1 MGLSKPNINLITM
14 SNKNKPLI
22 KVCGMRNPDNIRA
35 VSQLPIDYMG
45 FIFYPKSSRYVDMQH
60 LWPGLMPDLAD
71 PRISDAAKTDNLNS
85 ISRVGVFVDAMA
97 QDIII
102 RVVAFELDAVQLHG
116 SETPT
121 FIRNLRA
128 TIVPDIHP
136 TLKVFKAMSIASA
149 DDFARCAKYEGVVDM
164 FVFDTKC
171 TGYGGSGQQFDWSLL
186 DSYHGTV
193 PFLLSGGIGP
203 DDAERIK
210 AVNYP
215 QFVGVDLNSM
225 FETEPTVKD
234 VQLLEKF
241 IGQLRGQE

>member
-1 MGLSKPNINLITM
+1 MGLSKPNIIRRTM
-14 SNKNKPLI
+14 SNNNKPLI
-22 KVCGMRNPDNIRA
+22 KVCGMRDPDNIRA
-35 VSQLPIDYMG
+35 VAQLSIDYMG
-45 FIFYPKSSRYVDMQH
+45 LIFYPKSSRYVDMQH
-60 LWPGLMPDLAD
+60 LCTGLMPDQAD
-71 PRISDAAKTDNLNS
+71 PNISEATKADNHNG
-85 ISRVGVFVDAMA
+85 IGRVGVFVDAMA
-97 QDIII
+97 QDIIT

-128 TIVPDIHP
+128 TIVPDIRP
-136 TLKVFKAMSIASA
+136 TLKVFKAMSISSA
-149 DDFARCAKYEGVVDM
+149 DDFAHCTQYEGVVDM

-210 AVNYP
+210 AVNHP
-215 QFVGVDLNSM
+215 QFVGVDLNSR
-225 FETEPTVKD
+225 FETEPAVKD
-234 VQLLEKF
+234 VQLIGSF
-241 IGQLRGQE
+241 IKQLRG